1 MKTQAD
7 RAIFDDY
14 ELPDEVDFTG
24 AIRGRFYQPKKVSTT
39 IRLDDDILLF
49 FKKRAKEEHVP
60 YQALIN
66 QHLRTY
72 VQQSI
77 HDTMTP
83 A

>member
-1 MKTQAD
+1 MKTQVE
-7 RAIFDDY
+7 RSQFDDY

-39 IRLDDDILLF
+39 IRLDDDIVLF

-66 QHLRTY
+66 QYLRNY
-72 VQQSI
+72 VKQAI
-77 HDTMTP
+77 HT
-83 A
+83 AAAS